1 MNPIPDL
8 LAWPN
13 LLIMSFLPLKPYFL
27 YRGQYSRYIKNI
39 EYKTYITISLNS
51 SLKILKKTAGEWTK
65 ENSGSGSDTNSL
77 NIIKIR

>member
-1 MNPIPDL
+1 MNPFPDL

-51 SLKILKKTAGEWTK
+51 SLKILKKQQ
-65 ENSGSGSDTNSL
+65 ENEPKRETVAVA
-77 NIIKIR
+77 IKSF